1 VVGFLAVAITRC
13 PGFRAW
19 IARAEPKPE
28 EAPVMNHA
36 LEVDVVEV
44 MIVDFP
50 VGHFGWVWVFS
61 ISQPVD
67 PLGHLLTRPYIQLPF
82 NS

>member
-1 VVGFLAVAITRC
+1 MVGFLAVAITRC
-13 PGFRAW
+13 PGSRAW

-28 EAPVMNHA
+28 EAPVMNHT

-44 MIVDFP
+44 MMVDFP
-50 VGHFGWVWVFS
+50 VGQFGWVWVFS

-67 PLGHLLTRPYIQLPF
+67 PLGHLFTRLYIQLPL